1 MAINHPKAVPNSVP
15 AYQLSGIPYVTG
27 SVVAGENL
35 SSVQKQFDFPYVTRF
50 ITLVNYNST
59 DTENLHVAFSAEGL
73 SGTPDTGQKNF
84 FVVKSNSDI
93 TLDVRCKTVF
103 ISSTNDD
110 VKWSM
115 CAGLTTI
122 PADQFPILTGSNGF
136 EGVGGAAS

>member
-1 MAINHPKAVPNSVP
+1 MAINHPKAGPNSVP
-15 AYQLSGIPYVTG
+15 AYQLSGVPYVTG

-35 SSVQKQFDFPYVTRF
+35 SAVQKQFDFPYVTRF

-73 SGTPDTGQKNF
+73 SGTPATGQKNF

-103 ISSTNDD
+103 ISTTDD
-110 VKWSM
+110 TVKWSL
-115 CAGLTTI
+115 CAGLTPI
-122 PADQFPILTGSNGF
+122 PADSFPVLTGSNGF
-136 EGVGGAAS
+136 QGVGG

>member
-1 MAINHPKAVPNSVP
+1 MAINHPKAGPNSVP

-35 SSVQKQFDFPYVTRF
+35 SAVQKQFDFPYVTRF
-50 ITLVNYNST
+50 ITLSNYSGAT
-59 DTENLHVAFSAEGL
+59 TEELYVAFSAEGL
-73 SGTPDTGQKNF
+73 SGTPATGQKNF
-84 FVVKSNSDI
+84 FVVGHDTNV
-93 TLDVRCKTVF
+93 TLDVRCKSVF
-103 ISSTNDD
+103 ISTSNDTL
-110 VKWSM
+110 KWSM